1 MDENLILIAFS
12 YSGVKL
18 IVPCTPPRYK
28 LFTYRIYPGVEM
40 TRVERESINFKLPK
54 SLADALREAAK
65 ERNTTATDLVIRGLH
80 HILGD
85 APGVEVSTEIRFQ
98 KIEEDL
104 YYLAHSING
113 HGNATQT
120 ENTAAN
126 SPTEER
132 VTKIEEKLETLSH
145 AIAKI
150 EGALTAIQSNAIAS
164 NNRRGYKYSGN
175 PYNQSGKPAQLEPLD
190 EQKLALRLN
199 VNIPTLQE
207 KHQTLDRKE
216 FSEWSKNCDRGKYMW
231 QFNEKDGLYHPV
243 K

>member
-1 MDENLILIAFS
+1 MFFVPHRVVSSETYGIDL
-12 YSGVKL
+12 GVD
-18 IVPCTPPRYK
+18 
-28 LFTYRIYPGVEM
+28 M

-54 SLADALREAAK
+54 SLASALREAAK

-85 APGVEVSTEIRFQ
+85 APGTEVSTEIRFQ

-104 YYLAHSING
+104 YYLGSSING
-113 HGNATQT
+113 RGSATQT
-120 ENTAAN
+120 ENPAAN
-126 SPTEER
+126 SRTEER
-132 VTKIEEKLETLSH
+132 LTKIEEKLETLSDRLS
-145 AIAKI
+145 KL
-150 EGALTAIQSNAIAS
+150 EGALIAISSNGSAS
-164 NNRRGYKYSGN
+164 NNRRHKNSGN

-207 KHQTLDRKE
+207 KHQTLNKQE
-216 FSEWSKNCDRGKYMW
+216 FEEWSKNRDRSKYMW
-231 QFNEKDGLYHPV
+231 RFNENSGLYHPV